1 MVSLSQD
8 DLIPIQLVSMN
19 LCYQDTEVNFQM
31 RELQYGK
38 KITIELQKGHPK
50 AGLDLSG
57 SSDGRRMEAPA
68 SHPHPREALKA

>member
-8 DLIPIQLVSMN
+8 DLISIQLVSMN

-38 KITIELQKGHPK
+38 KSQLSAKK
-50 AGLDLSG
+50 AT
-57 SSDGRRMEAPA
+57 RRVGWAGPV
-68 SHPHPREALKA
+68 RVQ